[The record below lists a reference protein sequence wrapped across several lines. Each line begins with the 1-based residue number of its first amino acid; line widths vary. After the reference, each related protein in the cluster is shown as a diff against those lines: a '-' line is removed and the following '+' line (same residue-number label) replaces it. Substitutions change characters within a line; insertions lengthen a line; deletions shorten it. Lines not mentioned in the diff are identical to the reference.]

1 MFIKRCIDVDN
12 VMQIYNGILFIFKE
26 KLYHEKFRK
35 IYSFEFL
42 ILSEVVQDHKN
53 KIYINVDPRIH

>member
-1 MFIKRCIDVDN
+1 
-12 VMQIYNGILFIFKE
+12 MQINNGILFIFKE
-26 KLYHEKFRK
+26 KLYHETFRK
-35 IYSFEFL
+35 IYRFEFL